1 MCSLGTLLGGFFFY
15 YSLVHRK
22 NIVGSRVR
30 KARKESGITQM
41 ELAARLQVLGITID
55 RSGVA
60 KLESGRRP
68 ASDIEVAAIAKVLK
82 VPIPWLFEENNDPLD
97 LWGSDK

>member
-1 MCSLGTLLGGFFFY
+1 
-15 YSLVHRK
+15 
-22 NIVGSRVR
+22 
-30 KARKESGITQM
+30 M

-68 ASDIEVAAIAKVLK
+68 VSDIEVAAIAKILK
-82 VPIPWLFEENNDPLD
+82 VSIPWLFEENNDLLD
-97 LWGSDK
+97 SSEP

>member
-1 MCSLGTLLGGFFFY
+1 MC
-15 YSLVHRK
+15 RK
-22 NIVGSRVR
+22 NIVGLRVR

-60 KLESGRRP
+60 KLEGGRRP

-82 VPIPWLFEENNDPLD
+82 VSIPWLFEENDDLLD
-97 LWGSDK
+97 SLGP